1 MPRPFLQPATAQIRR
16 LGCRPG
22 RAGTSSVGAGRQGGW
37 WGRPAAE
44 RIIEL
49 SPHQGIVP
57 RLKVT
62 FHSSGGPDMPTVT
75 IDKPVSLEDAAKA
88 VQDKLG
94 SRYEVTTRGS
104 EELKVKQSAATT
116 ATVHVSRD
124 ANATTFDVHGGG
136 LVITRMINEMGIAKK
151 VAETI
156 KDALGGTSGGGSQP

>member
-1 MPRPFLQPATAQIRR
+1 
-16 LGCRPG
+16 
-22 RAGTSSVGAGRQGGW
+22 
-37 WGRPAAE
+37 
-44 RIIEL
+44 
-49 SPHQGIVP
+49 
-57 RLKVT
+57 
-62 FHSSGGPDMPTVT
+62 MPTVT